1 MGKGEIMAD
10 STGPH
15 LPGPVS
21 MCRACFVRRHI
32 EGPVRVIRV
41 GFTMS
46 TICPFISQDRTFV
59 SATLRGAINV
69 ASVRAHAWIRLLS
82 DGTHMTVESLAQSVG
97 VHPKIVR
104 SRIRMAFLAPTITKA
119 ILEGDQASSS
129 LSLSLSNDVPRH
141 CGTP

>member
-1 MGKGEIMAD
+1 MRVGRRGYRQARTVADQPRARAVRLAQRRMGKDEIMAD

-59 SATLRGAINV
+59 SATLRGAINGIGRNV
-69 ASVRAHAWIRLLS
+69 APVAIGFMAPILWAAGRITAS
-82 DGTHMTVESLAQSVG
+82 MTQ
-97 VHPKIVR
+97 K
-104 SRIRMAFLAPTITKA
+104 
-119 ILEGDQASSS
+119 
-129 LSLSLSNDVPRH
+129 
-141 CGTP
+141 